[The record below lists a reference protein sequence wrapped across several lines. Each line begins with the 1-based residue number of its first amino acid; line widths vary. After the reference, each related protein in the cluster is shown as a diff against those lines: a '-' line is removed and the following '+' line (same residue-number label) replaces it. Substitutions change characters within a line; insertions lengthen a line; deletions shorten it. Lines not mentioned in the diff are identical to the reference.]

1 MINLDF
7 LNSQKEVTYN
17 VEDFKGWHKEN
28 QFTGDI
34 WNSGRYKWKIEGLK
48 AIIQQLQ
55 PKVIF
60 ETGFNVGHSVTAM
73 LNYCDSNCKV
83 YSIDRNEKCKPF
95 GDKLTEV
102 FPNFELIIGD
112 TERILTGEL
121 SKRNLEI
128 DLAFIDGSHHKE
140 PAKNDIGCIQEYMRF
155 YGCILVDDKRLSG
168 VKFAVIE
175 SNWKD
180 YEQIEV
186 PKWDNGGAYLYQKKI
201 I

>member
-17 VEDFKGWHKEN
+17 VEDFKGWHKEK

-34 WNSGRYKWKIEGLK
+34 WNNGRYKWKIEGFK

-60 ETGFNVGHSVTAM
+60 ETGFNVGRSATTM
-73 LNYCDSNCKV
+73 LNYCDSDCKV
-83 YSIDRNEKCKPF
+83 YSIDRNERCKKY
-95 GDKLTEV
+95 GDKLTKV

-112 TERILTGEL
+112 TTKVLDEEL

-128 DLAFIDGSHHKE
+128 DLAFIDGSHHQE
-140 PAKNDIGCIQEYMRF
+140 PAKSDVRCVQKYMNDG
-155 YGCILVDDKRLSG
+155 GCILVDDRRLTE
-168 VKFAVIE
+168 VIDAINE
-175 SNWKD
+175 SNWNGYK
-180 YEQIEV
+180 EVEV
-186 PKWDNGGAYLYQKKI
+186 PKWDNGGAFLYQKK
-201 I
+201 